1 MAAPTP
7 TSEQIIAAAD
17 ALHDEAIDMLA
28 DLVRHPSTLGNEAS
42 AQNHMA
48 DVFAGLGL
56 NVDKFEIDIDA
67 IKDLP
72 GFSPVDWSY
81 EGKENVVAIH
91 QPQRNTG
98 RSLIFNGH
106 IDVVPEGPADMWTDP
121 PYEPVVRDGWL
132 YGRGSGDMKAGIVA
146 FTMAYKALQTM
157 GLQPAAPVYRQ
168 TVIEE
173 ECTGNGALACLAR
186 GYTADAA
193 VITEPTGK
201 QLMTAQLGVMWF
213 RVTVR
218 GKPAHVAVASEGIN
232 AIEGAFDLVR
242 ALKVLEES
250 WNQDDQRHE
259 MYEGMRHPVNFNLG
273 VIHGGEWPSSVPTEC
288 TFQMRVGFFPGIK
301 PATVWAEI
309 EKTIREAAAKHPSMK
324 DSPPVVQF
332 IGFQAEGCTVDPNE
346 AMMELL
352 ADIHQRVFGEPPNH
366 RISTATTDARFF
378 NLYGK
383 IPATCYGPTAS
394 TVHGIDE
401 CVSLESLKEVTRVL
415 ALFLAEWCGS
425 EPLNQA

>member
-218 GKPAHVAVASEGIN
+218 GKPAHVAVASEG
-232 AIEGAFDLVR
+232 L
-242 ALKVLEES
+242 
-250 WNQDDQRHE
+250 
-259 MYEGMRHPVNFNLG
+259 
-273 VIHGGEWPSSVPTEC
+273 
-288 TFQMRVGFFPGIK
+288 FFPL
-301 PATVWAEI
+301 
-309 EKTIREAAAKHPSMK
+309 H
-324 DSPPVVQF
+324 
-332 IGFQAEGCTVDPNE
+332 
-346 AMMELL
+346 
-352 ADIHQRVFGEPPNH
+352 GE
-366 RISTATTDARFF
+366 
-378 NLYGK
+378 
-383 IPATCYGPTAS
+383 
-394 TVHGIDE
+394 
-401 CVSLESLKEVTRVL
+401 
-415 ALFLAEWCGS
+415 
-425 EPLNQA
+425 